1 MSIKGETETSN
12 DSIALTGLY
21 IDEKYC
27 KHEPLGA
34 KQGNKHKTY
43 VYGYTFDEKFTFASC
58 GIMKQSKTSW
68 LLFWEKFPLKGAG
81 VSHKNAAIDMEF
93 HLVVSVILVTQ
104 IIVCD

>member
-34 KQGNKHKTY
+34 EQGNKQKR
-43 VYGYTFDEKFTFASC
+43 
-58 GIMKQSKTSW
+58 
-68 LLFWEKFPLKGAG
+68 
-81 VSHKNAAIDMEF
+81 MET
-93 HLVVSVILVTQ
+93 VILLPKIHICKLWHYETIQ
-104 IIVCD
+104 DELITFLRNISAEGCRGESQNRYDRDGISFGGISHSGYSDYSL